1 MARITALRP
10 LVHDRPKRTECAPLP
25 DAAATP
31 RAVMHAEALEK
42 RSKAGK
48 HVVRYILHAHDVQ
61 VCLVQQGA
69 IRIERKKGVRI
80 RSR

>member
-1 MARITALRP
+1 MRP

-31 RAVMHAEALEK
+31 RAVMHAEAPEK
-42 RSKAGK
+42 RSQAGK
-48 HVVRYILHAHDVQ
+48 HVMRYILHVYDVQ
-61 VCLVQQGA
+61 VRLVQQGA